1 MENCF
6 FSFTVCWATHTYC
19 NGSKRVYLRREL
31 INSLCGSLSIYRDRH
46 RKRKRGRRRERPSGG
61 KASHFPFIS
70 IYHTSWPSPY
80 FLSSGH
86 FLLCVTIS
94 FFLFQTNT
102 AVRMLMQSTLQSHL
116 FTINIVNKDCTGLV
130 LKYLNI
136 HPSILQTSYQ
146 EEWSLYISVKKK
158 KKIKG

>member
-6 FSFTVCWATHTYC
+6 FSFAVVCWATHTYC
-19 NGSKRVYLRREL
+19 NWSKRVYLRREL
-31 INSLCGSLSIYRDRH
+31 INSLCKSLSIYRDRH

-61 KASHFPFIS
+61 KASLSFYLQS
-70 IYHTSWPSPY
+70 ITLLDLHLL

-94 FFLFQTNT
+94 FSLFQTNT

-116 FTINIVNKDCTGLV
+116 FTINIVNKDCTGSIS
-130 LKYLNI
+130 KYLNI

-146 EEWSLYISVKKK
+146 EGWSLYI
-158 KKIKG
+158 